1 MEAERKASS
10 GCCWPALHAGREQS
24 GQKWY
29 KPGCQGRHSLAAM
42 VAASL
47 HLPGFQVSHL
57 QNKAGEAEDSCL
69 PCGGFS
75 MPRVDTL
82 QTLSEDLLEEGRK
95 E

>member
-10 GCCWPALHAGREQS
+10 GHCWPVLHAGWEQS

-29 KPGCQGRHSLAAM
+29 MPGCQGCHSLAAM

-57 QNKAGEAEDSCL
+57 QNKAAEAEDTCL
-69 PCGGFS
+69 SCGGFS

-82 QTLSEDLLEEGRK
+82 QTLSEDLLEERRK